1 MVGLLERDAP
11 MGAVP
16 FPAIPPPASQQV
28 PAIAVLSFWTVYKE
42 DGSAEDWV
50 SWVKKGE
57 NAGSITN
64 DAIKRLQPNPARN
77 RHGTVEWEVVGPAYE
92 AWKKGEET
100 PITGTPLFAW
110 AGVPREMI
118 EQLKKV
124 NIYSIEDLADFP
136 DHNISKVPIPA
147 PREWRQRARAYRE
160 AQSTSDVGH
169 ALATR
174 DKTIEQQGL
183 QLTDMQ
189 RKMEEMSATLT
200 AMQSGA
206 RAAVDTVQ
214 RIASPDDEFI
224 DQTAL
229 VDVSPSPP
237 PRKRA

>member
-11 MGAVP
+11 TGAVP
-16 FPAIPPPASQQV
+16 FPAIPPPASQTL
-28 PAIAVLSFWTVYKE
+28 PSIAPLAFWTVYKE
-42 DGSAEDWV
+42 DGSAEDWA

-64 DAIKRLQPNPARN
+64 DAIKRLMPRPERN
-77 RHGTVEWEVVGPAYE
+77 RPGTVEWSVIGPAYE

-100 PITGTPLFAW
+100 PLNGTPLFAW

-124 NIYSIEDLADFP
+124 NIFTVEDLADFP
-136 DHNISKVPIPA
+136 DHNVSKVPIPA
-147 PREWRQRARAYRE
+147 LREWRARARAYRE

-174 DKTIEQQGL
+174 DKTIELQGS
-183 QLTDMQ
+183 QIADMQ
-189 RKMEEMSATLT
+189 RKMEEMQAMMV

-206 RAAVDTVQ
+206 KAAVSSVQ
-214 RIASPDDEFI
+214 KIASPDDEFI
-224 DQTAL
+224 DEKAL

-237 PRKRA
+237 PRKR